1 MAPFPLVKLA
11 IVFFKQVSKPLA
23 NQIKTRAKSSEFFK
37 KYVSRM
43 GLNSGVSQCD
53 L

>member
-23 NQIKTRAKSSEFFK
+23 NQIKVRAKNSEFFK
-37 KYVSRM
+37 KYVSFEILFVR
-43 GLNSGVSQCD
+43 
-53 L
+53 